1 MDNKH
6 DILQLLRKV
15 ADGSASPEEAL
26 LKLKEEPF
34 EDLDY
39 AKIDYHRSIRQGAAE
54 VIYGGGSGAYG
65 GSPGKQGYKTVRC
78 RGGRAAPAAVQSGC
92 TDERQMRDRSG
103 RDGRRPGFRD
113 RRPCGLPGDCRAHQ
127 CGIRRQLRRAFRS
140 SVHAQFLCFR
150 MQCGKY

>member
-54 VIYGGGSGAYG
+54 VIYGGGKTAEQIRGIVSAMGKRGCHNILITRISQETADLLTGGIPLEYYPVPRLAIAFPQAY
-65 GSPGKQGYKTVRC
+65 SQ
-78 RGGRAAPAAVQSGC
+78 RGNIVVATEEQVIWP
-92 TDERQMRDRSG
+92 
-103 RDGRRPGFRD
+103 RRRK
-113 RRPCGLPGDCRAHQ
+113 RR
-127 CGIRRQLRRAFRS
+127 LRRKSWETRL
-140 SVHAQFLCFR
+140 QDCT
-150 MQCGKY
+150 M

>member
-54 VIYGGGSGAYG
+54 VIYGGGKTPEQIRGIVSAM
-65 GSPGKQGYKTVRC
+65 GK
-78 RGGRAAPAAVQSGC
+78 RGCHNILITRIGRETADLL
-92 TDERQMRDRSG
+92 TR
-103 RDGRRPGFRD
+103 
-113 RRPCGLPGDCRAHQ
+113 
-127 CGIRRQLRRAFRS
+127 
-140 SVHAQFLCFR
+140 
-150 MQCGKY
+150 